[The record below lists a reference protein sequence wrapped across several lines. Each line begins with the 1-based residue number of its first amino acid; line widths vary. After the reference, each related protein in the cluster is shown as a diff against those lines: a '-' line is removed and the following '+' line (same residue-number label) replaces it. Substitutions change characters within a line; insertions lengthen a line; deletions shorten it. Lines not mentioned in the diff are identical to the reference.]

1 MLKGAITV
9 FAPTDEAMARL
20 DEETRAKVSLLS
32 QQFFNQQAG
41 YFQLSLIFTFIFQLK
56 TLNHFY
62 FSADWGILWTLHPSG
77 THSQA
82 CHLFWRS
89 SGGCCD
95 DDHNNDGDDNDGD
108 DNDGDDDDD
117 EFSK

>member
-1 MLKGAITV
+1 MQGCTIR
-9 FAPTDEAMARL
+9 RL
-20 DEETRAKVSLLS
+20 VSLARPRRLAEPDS
-32 QQFFNQQAG
+32 TQNSIPSSTLNHFF
-41 YFQLSLIFTFIFQLK
+41 FQLSLTFTFIFQLK
-56 TLNHFY
+56 TLSHFY
-62 FSADWGILWTLHPSG
+62 FSADWGILWTLHPAV

-89 SGGCCD
+89 SGGCCG
-95 DDHNNDGDDNDGD
+95 DDHVNDGDDDHGD